1 LEIRRLFEAGVASAF
16 ARGLWRHHHHSPLIA
31 LNPNTNDRKI
41 NMGQSVD
48 SKTVHS
54 SLMRSCFVSVF
65 VRSVRFDFIRLGNLQ
80 ADAGAGVFCEVA
92 VFSLM
97 AMIGPNIIA

>member
-1 LEIRRLFEAGVASAF
+1 MATSPSF
-16 ARGLWRHHHHSPLIA
+16 ALNC

-41 NMGQSVD
+41 NMGQAVD

-54 SLMRSCFVSVF
+54 SLMRSYFVSAF
-65 VRSVRFDFIRLGNLQ
+65 VKSVRFDFIKLGNLQ
-80 ADAGAGVFCEVA
+80 ADTGAGVFCEVA

-97 AMIGPNIIA
+97 AMIGPNFIA